1 MKKVFKSVVLASLV
15 IITSAFSTGS
25 IEKKDV
31 KESKITWKGTKILG
45 SHTGTID
52 LKEGYLEMD
61 GDNLKGGVFI
71 VDMTSIVNT
80 DLSDGSKQKLEGH
93 LKSEDF
99 FGVEKFPAAT
109 LTIKSATKKGNTYT
123 VTSDLTIKGIT
134 EPLIFE
140 LAMGSTGARALL
152 TIDRTKYNIK
162 YKSGSYFDSLGDGA
176 ISDDFELDI
185 MMKF

>member
-1 MKKVFKSVVLASLV
+1 MKSLVLASIVLV
-15 IITSAFSTGS
+15 TSAFSSGTL
-25 IEKKDV
+25 EKKEV
-31 KESKITWKGTKILG
+31 KESKIIWKGTKILG
-45 SHTGTID
+45 SHTGTVD
-52 LKEGYLEMD
+52 LKEGYLELD
-61 GDNLKGGVFI
+61 GDNLIGGEFI
-71 VDMTSIVNT
+71 VDMTSIVDT
-80 DLSDGSKQKLEGH
+80 DLSGGSKEKLEGH

-99 FGVEKFPAAT
+99 FGVEKFPTAK

-140 LAMGSTGARALL
+140 LAMGSTGARALVI
-152 TIDRTKYNIK
+152 IDRTKYNIK
-162 YKSGSYFDSLGDGA
+162 YKSGSFFDSLGDGA